1 MIKIGKFI
9 CSDINEKKEL
19 RLKFIILKKYTYFL
33 CFFWM
38 VFMFFPNDFHVYS
51 YKKSLFTFPADMQCF
66 CPADWFTGV
75 STCKIKDNVCL
86 QGDGWALYVI
96 FFLCAE
102 KKINLILVRKNILT
116 VPGNFP
122 LISLSFIV
130 QKIHIKSKISNWG
143 FFLTYFLAVVL
154 CYVSV
159 ILISSSFKSRSCKVH
174 LNTNFWSN
182 VALCIQLPYHGS
194 CFMNEDK
201 TKDKFSFCNYS
212 DLLLSRF
219 SHSSFS
225 FHWLEL

>member
-1 MIKIGKFI
+1 MIFMCILTKRVFSPFLLTCSVFAQQIDLQESLHVRSKIMSVYRG
-9 CSDINEKKEL
+9 
-19 RLKFIILKKYTYFL
+19 
-33 CFFWM
+33 M
-38 VFMFFPNDFHVYS
+38 VGPCM
-51 YKKSLFTFPADMQCF
+51 LF
-66 CPADWFTGV
+66 
-75 STCKIKDNVCL
+75 
-86 QGDGWALYVI
+86 